1 MASTLGTLGGQM
13 GNVGVQQAALGQ
25 TAQTMNQNDINM
37 LYNAGQ
43 AQQGQSQAQLDATR
57 ANTLQQVY
65 APYQQAGFLSD
76 IYKGAP
82 SSQMATTAS
91 STATPSPFV
100 QAAGALGSGIAAVGG
115 AKKAG
120 IF

>member
-1 MASTLGTLGGQM
+1 
-13 GNVGVQQAALGQ
+13 
-25 TAQTMNQNDINM
+25 MNQGDINM

-43 AQQGQSQAQLDATR
+43 TQQALSQQELDATR

-82 SSQMATTAS
+82 SSQMATTAVS
-91 STATPSPFV
+91 APTASPFM
-100 QAAGALGSGIAAVGG
+100 QAAGIGIAGTAAGAA

-120 IF
+120 LF